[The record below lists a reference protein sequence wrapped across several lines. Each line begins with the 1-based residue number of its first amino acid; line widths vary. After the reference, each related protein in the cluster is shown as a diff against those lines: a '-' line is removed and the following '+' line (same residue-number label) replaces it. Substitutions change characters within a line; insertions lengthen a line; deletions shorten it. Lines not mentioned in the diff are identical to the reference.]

1 MKNPSEYLCVPQ
13 SSPLWP
19 SGLAGFLPEPSFLL
33 SRQGPGDFLLVAD
46 TGRWD
51 LVARRA
57 ACCSTWE
64 GQPSRL
70 LPPTLPAWELLRLV
84 LQGAGILCASEAG
97 SHNAQEKGG
106 CASQQVK
113 FTYPVPGQAS
123 PRVPAKELGKG
134 SSLQLRNRRR
144 NALWIWL
151 VFESQNWQG

>member
-1 MKNPSEYLCVPQ
+1 MRFPQVPSPCYAAPGKAQAHPGAEALLLLLPLLWVLTVLNPLQ
-13 SSPLWP
+13 SCLQQCQESRHAWLMWPL
-19 SGLAGFLPEPSFLL
+19 
-33 SRQGPGDFLLVAD
+33 
-46 TGRWD
+46 
-51 LVARRA
+51 
-57 ACCSTWE
+57 WE